1 MGESKRMCTGDYS
14 VLNDG
19 FYMYFSC
26 PHRDECIHYINH
38 LQYMSEIRKTGKN
51 RSGEVEYIYT
61 DKKECNRYR
70 CENRIE
76 SYTKS
81 YVHGSPDSVDKDIVY
96 VIDEPMEPGI
106 CKKLCEMLDGNPNLA
121 VIKDGHVVWCYKGVP
136 DELNNSMYRTVPLHK
151 ENKDNPISGPVE
163 RDVCMKVIRAVRI
176 ILSHM
181 SRSQYRS
188 EIKSALRGGWKERL
202 DTLWDIKLEEIDFD
216 SLNKNMSGKD
226 VLKVIAFQTGQT
238 LALIDGVEVYT
249 KGEISDFLPILGPAL
264 YRESEPR
271 ITSMELML
279 LTLIEKI
286 KKMGIVDNGDGT
298 VEYSGKIYNIINEK
312 II

>member
-1 MGESKRMCTGDYS
+1 
-14 VLNDG
+14 
-19 FYMYFSC
+19 
-26 PHRDECIHYINH
+26 
-38 LQYMSEIRKTGKN
+38 MSEIRKTGKN
-51 RSGEVEYIYT
+51 RSGEVEYIY
-61 DKKECNRYR
+61 DNKENCNRWR
-70 CENRIE
+70 NSVK
-76 SYTKS
+76 SYSKS

-96 VIDEPMEPGI
+96 VVDEPMESHI
-106 CKKLCEMLDGNPNLA
+106 CKRLCEIFDGNPNLA

-151 ENKDNPISGPVE
+151 ENKGNPISGPVE

-188 EIKSALRGGWKERL
+188 MIKSALRGGWKERL

-238 LALIDGVEVYT
+238 LALIDGVELYT
-249 KGEISDFLPILGPAL
+249 KGEISDFLPVLGPAL
-264 YRESEPR
+264 YRENEPR
-271 ITSMELML
+271 IKSVGLML

-286 KKMGIVDNGDGT
+286 KKMGIVDNGNGT
-298 VEYSGKIYNIINEK
+298 VEYLGKTYDIINEK
-312 II
+312 VV

>member
-1 MGESKRMCTGDYS
+1 MEQSKRMCTGDYFI
-14 VLNDG
+14 LDNDG
-19 FYMYFSC
+19 FYLSC
-26 PHRDECIHYINH
+26 FCPYCDKCIHYINH
-38 LQYMSEIRKTGKN
+38 LQYMFEIEKTGKN
-51 RSGEVEYIYT
+51 RSGEVEYIY
-61 DKKECNRYR
+61 DNKENCNRWR
-70 CENRIE
+70 N
-76 SYTKS
+76 TVKS

-96 VIDEPMEPGI
+96 VVDEPMESHI
-106 CKKLCEMLDGNPNLA
+106 CKRLCEILDGNPNLA

-151 ENKDNPISGPVE
+151 ENKGNPISGPVE

-188 EIKSALRGGWKERL
+188 MIKSALRGGWKERL
-202 DTLWDIKLEEIDFD
+202 DTLWSINLEEIDFD

-226 VLKVIAFQTGQT
+226 ILKVISFQTGQT
-238 LALIDGVEVYT
+238 LALIDGVELYT
-249 KGEISDFLPILGPAL
+249 KGEISDFLPVLGPAL
-264 YRESEPR
+264 YRENEPR
-271 ITSMELML
+271 IKSVGLML

-298 VEYSGKIYNIINEK
+298 VEYLGKTYDIINEK

>member
-1 MGESKRMCTGDYS
+1 MEESKRMCTGDYS
-14 VLNDG
+14 ILDNDG
-19 FYMYFSC
+19 FYLDCFC
-26 PHRDECIHYINH
+26 PHYDECIHYINH

-51 RSGEVEYIYT
+51 RSGEVEYIY
-61 DKKECNRYR
+61 DNKKNCNRWR
-70 CENRIE
+70 NSVK
-76 SYTKS
+76 SYSKS

-96 VIDEPMEPGI
+96 IIDEPMEPDTS
-106 CKKLCEMLDGNPNLA
+106 KKLCEILDGNSNLA
-121 VIKDGHVVWCYKGVP
+121 VIKDGHIVWCYKGVP

-181 SRSQYRS
+181 SRSQYRNK
-188 EIKSALRGGWKERL
+188 IKSALRGGWKERL
-202 DTLWDIKLEEIDFD
+202 DTLWNIKLEEIDFD

-271 ITSMELML
+271 ITSVELML

-286 KKMGIVDNGDGT
+286 KKMGIVDNGNGT
-298 VEYSGKIYNIINEK
+298 VEYLDKTYDIINEK
-312 II
+312 IV